1 MKLQRQSRH
10 ARRFAALTTLVALLC
25 VPSVNAEGRSSK
37 VVQARS
43 QFDNAEKMREA
54 LNGQPAS
61 ERSKREYQRVMDA
74 YRRVYYMSPASSK
87 ADSSVVAVAELLAE
101 MGRAF
106 NDEKA
111 LRSAIGQYEFL
122 RREYPGSKSRF
133 DALFTIAQ
141 LYKEDLQEND
151 NAKEAFQEFAKK
163 YSHHRLAQDARDAI
177 SEIDAQATKGRK
189 EDKSK
194 EAKEV
199 KAAQEKKSSMPLVTG
214 IRYWSTPDYTR

>member
-1 MKLQRQSRH
+1 MKLQRHSRQV
-10 ARRFAALTTLVALLC
+10 RRFAALTTLVTLLC
-25 VPSVNAEGRSSK
+25 VPAISAATRNSK
-37 VVQARS
+37 VQARS
-43 QFDNAEKMREA
+43 QFENAEKMREA

-74 YRRVYYMSPASSK
+74 YRRVYYMAPASAK

-133 DALFTIAQ
+133 DALFTIGQ
-141 LYKEDLQEND
+141 IYKDDLQDNE
-151 NAKEAFQEFAKK
+151 NAK
-163 YSHHRLAQDARDAI
+163 
-177 SEIDAQATKGRK
+177 
-189 EDKSK
+189 
-194 EAKEV
+194 
-199 KAAQEKKSSMPLVTG
+199 
-214 IRYWSTPDYTR
+214 

>member
-54 LNGQPAS
+54 LNGQPAA

-106 NDEKA
+106 EDEKS
-111 LRSAIGQYEFL
+111 LRAAIGQYEFL
-122 RREYPGSKSRF
+122 RREYPGSKFRV

-141 LYKEDLQEND
+141 IYREDLED
-151 NAKEAFQEFAKK
+151 RDKAHETFEEFLKH
-163 YSHHRLAQDARDAI
+163 YPNSHLSADARDAI
-177 SEIDAQATKGRK
+177 KEMDAEVAAEKKGK
-189 EDKSK
+189 KPGEAAK
-194 EAKEV
+194 EAAKKE
-199 KAAQEKKSSMPLVTG
+199 EP
-214 IRYWSTPDYTR
+214 